1 MQKARGL
8 CCEKGLLSTPPKK
21 KGRKLDQ
28 NMKSIVIT
36 FYEDEKYSRIMP
48 GPKDHV
54 TVSKKQHMQKRLLFV
69 NLKELLQ

>member
-8 CCEKGLLSTPPKK
+8 CSEKGILSTPPKK
-21 KGRKLDQ
+21 EGRKLYQ
-28 NMKSIVIT
+28 NIKSIVIT

-54 TVSKKQHMQKRLLFV
+54 TVGKKQHMQKQLLLV